1 MSAQIGAE
9 TGWFW
14 RWPAMINIWGA
25 GLWVWL
31 QSKILLWE
39 IYNLLLSLPFFSL
52 PLVFPGPTWVLKIF
66 RSSIDF
72 CPLIVFVLTT
82 QLELSGLWHWTHWSF
97 QGLILTREEEHTQFL
112 TAHIQTREPER
123 KQICRTPGRASVW
136 VVTVYLSHS
145 SPMEE
150 PRWLM
155 GTEAVLGAV
164 TVRSNDQRCINLFSL
179 PPTQIAT
186 IMKTRTKCSE
196 MFPWF
201 IGIQPPVWLWC
212 VTLIIVFWCSNHWL
226 LWGG

>member
-1 MSAQIGAE
+1 MIKIG
-9 TGWFW
+9 
-14 RWPAMINIWGA
+14 GA
-25 GLWVWL
+25 GLITIKNIIVR
-31 QSKILLWE
+31 
-39 IYNLLLSLPFFSL
+39 NLLSPVITSFLFSL
-52 PLVFPGPTWVLKIF
+52 PSSQASPHSSPEIF

-72 CPLIVFVLTT
+72 CPLIVLVLTT
-82 QLELSGLWHWTHWSF
+82 QLELSGLWHWTHRSF

-112 TAHIQTREPER
+112 TVHIQTREPER

-155 GTEAVLGAV
+155 GAESVLGAV
-164 TVRSNDQRCINLFSL
+164 TLRSNDQRCINLFSL

-226 LWGG
+226 ARGG